1 MEERTVSVSVHIATE
16 FSPELL
22 AALHHLVPQLS
33 STASPVT
40 EAELRAILDADATT
54 LLVAVEGD
62 RIVGTLTL
70 VLFPIPTGVRAWIED
85 VIVDE
90 SVRGQGVGELL
101 TNFAITRAQERGAKS
116 VDLTSRPTREAA
128 NRLYV
133 RAGFELRETNVYRFS
148 LEG

>member
-1 MEERTVSVSVHIATE
+1 M
-16 FSPELL
+16 
-22 AALHHLVPQLS
+22 
-33 STASPVT
+33 T

>member
-1 MEERTVSVSVHIATE
+1 VSISVQIATE
-16 FSPELL
+16 YSPELL

-40 EAELRAILDADATT
+40 ETELREILDADATT
-54 LLVAVEGD
+54 LLIAVEGD

-70 VLFPIPTGVRAWIED
+70 VVFPIPTGVRAWIED

-90 SVRGQGVGELL
+90 SVRGRGVGELL
-101 TNFAITRAQERGAKS
+101 TNFALAHAQVHGAKS

-133 RAGFELRETNVYRFS
+133 RAGFELRETNVYRYSFD
-148 LEG
+148 G